1 MYCGDE
7 TGAFIGDVGSKT
19 SRFGYGGEDCPKVVI
34 PSAAYKSISTDG
46 NINTVKGRK
55 YKYSAPVSLMRIP
68 PDNCFSTND
77 TDSDVGFVP
86 IYSSKNS
93 NDHHQHNISNNIGM
107 IQDIDAW
114 GSLWEY
120 SYSALCVRGKGKHT
134 KGYQFNNEQDLQP
147 QGASKSS
154 SQTISTQ
161 SINNIDVPIDHPL
174 LAVDSTSRTIPTKEQ
189 EKQRSQ
195 MLEVLFESLSA
206 PASYIAPTSMLSSF
220 AYGRQTALVVD
231 IGHSGSSVTPV
242 VDGYCL
248 SNGSV
253 RSGRGGKWLGDV
265 QQSVLE
271 GGWDVNGSVINKWNG
286 WGDSSDEGKAGV
298 PPCLNGGVVPRYLL
312 RSATPQNKLQLLKQS
327 SFHSMATQE
336 VMYEM
341 MTSSHILP
349 LVTNN
354 KKESAIP
361 FCGYGEG
368 GDSMAVDIDVDNMAE
383 EKKDEDGDE
392 STGCYILPDGTKVDL
407 AKSKAGQ
414 DLCRLPV
421 SSCYVC
427 FSLNTVH
434 ISYTSLYFSLDTLG
448 ITLFR
453 DFAFIH
459 TASRD

>member
-34 PSAAYKSISTDG
+34 PSAAYKSI
-46 NINTVKGRK
+46 NTNGDNTTKGRMSN
-55 YKYSAPVSLMRIP
+55 YSAPASLMRIP
-68 PDNCFSTND
+68 PDNCFPTND

-86 IYSSKNS
+86 IYSSMNS
-93 NDHHQHNISNNIGM
+93 NHGQQNNNSNNI

-147 QGASKSS
+147 QGASKLS

-161 SINNIDVPIDHPL
+161 SNNNIDVPIDHPL
-174 LAVDSTSRTIPTKEQ
+174 LAVDSTSRTIPTREQ
-189 EKQRSQ
+189 DKQRSQ

-248 SNGSV
+248 GNGSV

-271 GGWDVNGSVINKWNG
+271 GGWDVNGSVVNKWNG
-286 WGDSSDEGKAGV
+286 WGDSSDEGNKAGV
-298 PPCLNGGVVPRYLL
+298 PPCLNAGVVPRYLL

-327 SFHSMATQE
+327 SFYSMATQE

-349 LVTNN
+349 LDTNN

-361 FCGYGEG
+361 FCGYGED
-368 GDSMAVDIDVDNMAE
+368 GDNMAVDIDVDMAE
-383 EKKDEDGDE
+383 EKKDEDEYE
-392 STGCYILPDGTKVDL
+392 STGCYVLPDGTKVDL
-407 AKSKAGQ
+407 TKSKAGQ

-427 FSLNTVH
+427 FSLTLVNAVLQCT
-434 ISYTSLYFSLDTLG
+434 SYT
-448 ITLFR
+448 
-453 DFAFIH
+453 
-459 TASRD
+459 